1 MAVVQATIKA
11 ALLVVYNEA
20 KAAPMTEAEFADKIA
35 TVIADAILSA
45 QVTGTATG
53 VTAGPASVPV
63 TGTLL

>member
-45 QVTGTATG
+45 QVTGTAT
-53 VTAGPASVPV
+53 
-63 TGTLL
+63 